1 MAEEPNYLTIFLV
14 LCMAFFLTMI
24 IGGWRFK
31 SAIDQIVEIFRHH
44 GAISRHGAKTADEM
58 KLDTR
63 IFAIRIKRDYKPQ
76 ALRFLINRDVILRTH
91 DDKLYLSER
100 NLLRFL
106 NNEQ

>member
-1 MAEEPNYLTIFLV
+1 MIEEPDYLTMFLA
-14 LCMAFFLTMI
+14 LSMAFLLTMI

-31 SAIDQIVEIFRHH
+31 SAIDQIVEIFR
-44 GAISRHGAKTADEM
+44 RHGAVSRDGAKSAEEM

-63 IFAIRIKRDYKPQ
+63 IFAIRIRRDYKPQ
-76 ALRFLINRDVILRTH
+76 ALRFLINRDVVLRTH

-100 NLLRFL
+100 NLMRFL

>member
-1 MAEEPNYLTIFLV
+1 MIEEPDYIVLFLV
-14 LCMAFFLTMI
+14 LTMAFLLTMI

-31 SAIDQIVEIFRHH
+31 SAIDQIVEIFRRH
-44 GAISRHGAKTADEM
+44 GAISWHGAKSADEM

-76 ALRFLINRDVILRTH
+76 ALQFLINRDVVLRTH